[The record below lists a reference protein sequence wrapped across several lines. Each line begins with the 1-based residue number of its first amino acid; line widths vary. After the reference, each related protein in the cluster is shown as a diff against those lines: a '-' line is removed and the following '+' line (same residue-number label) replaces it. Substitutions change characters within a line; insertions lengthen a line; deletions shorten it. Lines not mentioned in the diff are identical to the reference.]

1 MDIIS
6 LFQSG
11 GIVLVFIGFNVW
23 LVRYFMEVVK
33 RKDEVLT
40 DLMEGFN
47 TTVSGSLDALK
58 NDVSHQ
64 TEILVR
70 LVERIEMSSKR

>member
-23 LVRYFMEVVK
+23 LVRYFMDVVK
-33 RKDEVLT
+33 RKDEVIT
-40 DLMEGFN
+40 ELMEGFN
-47 TTVSGSLDALK
+47 TTVSGSLEALR

-64 TEILVR
+64 TELLVK
-70 LVERIEMSSKR
+70 LVEKLEGLMER